1 MCKQCEQNPVYEFT
15 NKRKLCKSCFIKYF
29 DKKVLYINRKFDLI
43 KPNDTIAYKKSN
55 DVKDVVLE
63 DILKIFTNRGM
74 IKVVKLPFKDS
85 TKVAISF
92 NVDVESHAIIKT
104 IINGNS
110 SKLNESSPKIG
121 KIIKPLY
128 LFTDKEILLYAKIKG
143 LKFKDKKIKT
153 DKITDFIDGLEV
165 KHPEVKRAI
174 VNSLLEIEEINLKS
188 KNE

>member
-29 DKKVLYINRKFDLI
+29 DKKVLYINWKFDLI

-92 NVDVESHAIIKT
+92 NIDIESDIIIKT
-104 IINGNS
+104 ITMLS
-110 SKLNESSPKIG
+110 
-121 KIIKPLY
+121 
-128 LFTDKEILLYAKIKG
+128 A
-143 LKFKDKKIKT
+143 
-153 DKITDFIDGLEV
+153 
-165 KHPEVKRAI
+165 
-174 VNSLLEIEEINLKS
+174 
-188 KNE
+188 

>member
-1 MCKQCEQNPVYEFT
+1 MCKQCELNPVYEFT
-15 NKRKLCKSCFIKYF
+15 NKRKLCKICFIKYF

-55 DVKDVVLE
+55 D
-63 DILKIFTNRGM
+63 
-74 IKVVKLPFKDS
+74 VKLPFKDS

>member
-43 KPNDTIAYKKSN
+43 KPGEVIAYKKSN

-74 IKVVKLPFKDS
+74 IKVVKLPFKDA

-92 NVDVESHAIIKT
+92 NVDIESHAIINT

-110 SKLNESSPKIG
+110 SKLHDSFPKIG

-143 LKFKDKKIKT
+143 LKFKEKKIKK
-153 DKITDFIDGLEV
+153 DKITDFIDDLEI

-174 VNSLLEIEEINLKS
+174 VNSLLEIEEINLNS
-188 KNE
+188 KN

>member
-1 MCKQCEQNPVYEFT
+1 MCKQCELNPVYEFT
-15 NKRKLCKSCFIKYF
+15 NKRKLCKICFIKYF

-104 IINGNS
+104 II
-110 SKLNESSPKIG
+110 
-121 KIIKPLY
+121 
-128 LFTDKEILLYAKIKG
+128 KG
-143 LKFKDKKIKT
+143 IKFKDKKIKT